1 MTSTKKNF
9 NTELSTSYNEFT
21 MSEACF
27 NIGGTQSRGGTELPL
42 KHDIEGLLGEFGDS
56 EETKPLDDLKNMLMP
71 LFKNMFNAI
80 NQHSVVINNMKS
92 RQKDFLQEKEVAECF
107 ATVQNAM
114 SQYNDEFVEVLEI
127 PDNVKYNENTGR
139 KLTDNTNKMANK
151 VQHLGHACNYLYLR
165 GSADSENYNKF
176 VSTVTTELSNKV
188 SLDRYES
195 EFNKQSESYN
205 SAVTKSCDDMN
216 TKIKDIDEK
225 GSERLHEIVQQI
237 GRLEKDTKWKIT
249 ECESLL
255 KNRTSKQYVSD
266 CIDNMEDKLMRL
278 IEKYN
283 ETSSKTLYDLKNN
296 FGKLEHDLGDGQKAI
311 KLNLQKSIREINEL
325 LDDKVSS
332 AKYDEQ
338 KRNTVDKCDDCLKK
352 LKDLSRR
359 YDPMIPQVEE
369 LKMLHGSF
377 KEVEQQLQDLSTNIG
392 EKIEYLLTKTDELE
406 ARPIAVP
413 QQEIIQPH
421 IPNIDENDFE
431 DVKLNVKRMKAEA
444 AQIFE
449 NQERV
454 HSNLNQKVD
463 SQIYDKGIGKKI
475 DRDDV
480 YLLLEKFAME
490 DDRVKKI
497 QSELSTLY
505 KKFDHLHEKTDKKL
519 NRLKKELDLTSIQ
532 KLLRSK
538 ADDNEVKKEFENFD
552 FKSKSVGDSVNGIK
566 KDLDSMFTSIRKITD
581 VISLLQQEQAQALA
595 STKNLLCLSCGRGD
609 TNFPPVTGQVLGGDG
624 HLYRSDNFSRGFN
637 KVGQKE
643 DPYNY
648 GYEVF
653 DRLEMVREHNLN
665 LHEPTDTFVKSEA
678 VRKNRPASGIQDL
691 KNYKNRLQEEQHNIK
706 SKLENMTPGKES
718 VRNSKQDFPKA

>member
-1 MTSTKKNF
+1 
-9 NTELSTSYNEFT
+9 
-21 MSEACF
+21 
-27 NIGGTQSRGGTELPL
+27 
-42 KHDIEGLLGEFGDS
+42 
-56 EETKPLDDLKNMLMP
+56 
-71 LFKNMFNAI
+71 
-80 NQHSVVINNMKS
+80 
-92 RQKDFLQEKEVAECF
+92 
-107 ATVQNAM
+107 
-114 SQYNDEFVEVLEI
+114 
-127 PDNVKYNENTGR
+127 
-139 KLTDNTNKMANK
+139 
-151 VQHLGHACNYLYLR
+151 
-165 GSADSENYNKF
+165 
-176 VSTVTTELSNKV
+176 
-188 SLDRYES
+188 
-195 EFNKQSESYN
+195 
-205 SAVTKSCDDMN
+205 
-216 TKIKDIDEK
+216 
-225 GSERLHEIVQQI
+225 
-237 GRLEKDTKWKIT
+237 
-249 ECESLL
+249 
-255 KNRTSKQYVSD
+255 
-266 CIDNMEDKLMRL
+266 
-278 IEKYN
+278 
-283 ETSSKTLYDLKNN
+283 
-296 FGKLEHDLGDGQKAI
+296 
-311 KLNLQKSIREINEL
+311 
-325 LDDKVSS
+325 
-332 AKYDEQ
+332 
-338 KRNTVDKCDDCLKK
+338 
-352 LKDLSRR
+352 
-359 YDPMIPQVEE
+359 
-369 LKMLHGSF
+369 
-377 KEVEQQLQDLSTNIG
+377 
-392 EKIEYLLTKTDELE
+392 
-406 ARPIAVP
+406 
-413 QQEIIQPH
+413 
-421 IPNIDENDFE
+421 
-431 DVKLNVKRMKAEA
+431 
-444 AQIFE
+444 
-449 NQERV
+449 
-454 HSNLNQKVD
+454 LNQKVD

-665 LHEPTDTFVKSEA
+665 LHEPTDTFQKSEA

-706 SKLENMTPGKES
+706 SKLDNMSAGKES
-718 VRNSKQDFPKA
+718 LRNSKQDLPKA